1 MSKAVGAK
9 EKKHLQGSNSSARED
24 DDVQIIEKLLSI
36 QERIENGLTK
46 IDEDI
51 AALKCDLKEDIK
63 SLRVE
68 LNETT
73 NP

>member
-1 MSKAVGAK
+1 MGAK
-9 EKKHLQGSNSSARED
+9 EKKHLQGSNSSAGED